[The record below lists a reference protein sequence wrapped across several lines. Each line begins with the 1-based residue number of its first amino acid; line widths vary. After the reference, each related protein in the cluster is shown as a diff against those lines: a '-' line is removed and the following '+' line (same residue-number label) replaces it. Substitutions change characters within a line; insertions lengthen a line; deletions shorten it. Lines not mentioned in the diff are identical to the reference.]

1 MQEHNGSDYMTTVPV
16 CKHLRAYDF
25 EGGTPSGYPADVDR
39 FHVDVNVSKR
49 DMAEYYSVPVKA
61 CVVDGGAQAV
71 MCACKRR
78 RLTARHVALSSLTSL
93 PLWLR
98 SVCQRCAQLL
108 GWEFSERSP
117 QEEVG
122 LLRLRGFGCR
132 RG

>member
-1 MQEHNGSDYMTTVPV
+1 MQEHNVSDYMTTVPV
-16 CKHLRAYDF
+16 CKHFKAYDF

-78 RLTARHVALSSLTSL
+78 RATAHVALSSLTSL

-98 SVCQRCAQLL
+98 SVCQRCAQLRQQKL
-108 GWEFSERSP
+108 SERYP
-117 QEEVG
+117 QEAVG
-122 LLRLRGFGCR
+122 LFRLRGFGCR

>member
-16 CKHLRAYDF
+16 CKHFVAYDF

-61 CVVDGGAQAV
+61 CVVEGGAQAV

-78 RLTARHVALSSLTSL
+78 RLTAHVALSSLTSL

-98 SVCQRCAQLL
+98 SVCQRCAQLRRRQL
-108 GWEFSERSP
+108 QRYP
-117 QEEVG
+117 QEAVG
-122 LLRLRGFGCR
+122 LFRLRGFGCR